1 MPRSSPAAQALIAY
15 SRGVNDYL
23 AQTRRDR
30 QWPALFSLAGVY
42 PSNWTPVDSLV
53 VQGDLTQD
61 LDFTSTPLD
70 YALLDRTL
78 GTARTMAWFPILPP
92 NQQHPYDPGPYRRA
106 ALAPIAGQAAL
117 TAPPPA
123 PPAAARAPPPLRSAS
138 PRPRRPPRPRC

>member
-1 MPRSSPAAQALIAY
+1 M
-15 SRGVNDYL
+15 NDYL

-42 PSNWTPVDSLV
+42 PANWTPVDSLV
-53 VQGDLTQD
+53 IQGDLTQD

-92 NQQHPYDPGPYRRA
+92 NQQHPYDPGPYRKA
-106 ALAPIAGQAAL
+106 GLAPIAGQAAL
-117 TAPPPA
+117 TASPHPSRGPA
-123 PPAAARAPPPLRSAS
+123 GTRTATRSAS
-138 PRPRRPPRPRC
+138 PRPRRPPRPPC